1 MKTKLILLTLI
12 STLTFAHEGV
22 ERGPNG
28 GRILEFSKN
37 ETMHGEVL
45 VKGDKFH
52 IAVLDKDMKPVA
64 MAEQTL
70 TATTGD
76 RESPTKLAVEKDAK
90 GFVVPVVKS
99 GDWLILQFKNSS
111 KEPRPSPPALN
122 TTPPSAKSA
131 KLRNGSAN
139 ASLRRR
145 KSNPHYR
152 PAFPSKKRPIGDHSP
167 MGLDL

>member
-1 MKTKLILLTLI
+1 MKSKLIALVLALTT
-12 STLTFAHEGV
+12 SFALAHGEV
-22 ERGPNG
+22 ELGPNG

-64 MAEQTL
+64 MTEQTL
-70 TATTGD
+70 TAITGD

-99 GDWLILQFKNSS
+99 GEWLILQFKSEA
-111 KEPRPSPPALN
+111 KAKAITARFEYN
-122 TTPPSAKSA
+122 TAICEGCQAQEWICKCKPEAE
-131 KLRNGSAN
+131 
-139 ASLRRR
+139 
-145 KSNPHYR
+145 
-152 PAFPSKKRPIGDHSP
+152 KK
-167 MGLDL
+167 